1 MTLNNLLPINK
12 KEFYDI
18 IKDHDVHVHSKV
30 NGDIIT
36 TRFTLKGSTLVGQA
50 ITDHGTLD
58 ENGFGIV
65 TYYVIPD
72 VRKLLHI

>member
-1 MTLNNLLPINK
+1 MISNLIPINK
-12 KEFYDI
+12 QDFYDI

-36 TRFTLKGSTLVGQA
+36 TRFTLKGITLVGQA
-50 ITDHGTLD
+50 ITDYGTFD

-72 VRKLLHI
+72 VRKVLPI

>member
-1 MTLNNLLPINK
+1 MSKLIPIDK
-12 KEFYDI
+12 KEFYNI

-36 TRFTLKGSTLVGQA
+36 TRFTLRGVTLVGQA
-50 ITDHGTLD
+50 ITDHGTFD

-65 TYYVIPD
+65 TYFIVEG
-72 VRKLLHI
+72 VKL